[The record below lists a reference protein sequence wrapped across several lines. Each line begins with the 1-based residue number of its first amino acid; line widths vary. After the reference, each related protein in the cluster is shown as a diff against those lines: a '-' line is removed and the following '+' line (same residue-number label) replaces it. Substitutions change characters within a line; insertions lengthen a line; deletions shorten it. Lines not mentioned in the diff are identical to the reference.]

1 MAVISTRL
9 HGAGDYATGA
19 GLLAAPNLLGVDDP
33 VAAGILRGT
42 GAAILGL
49 SAVTD
54 YELGLLRRLPVPIHL
69 LIDAAT
75 GATLAA
81 AGSLWLRRRGGGLTG
96 RLRRSGGGVANWLP
110 HVVVGVA
117 EIGGAALTARRAG
130 DRAGSGDAD
139 LTDDSG
145 KQATPGDPGKPGDA
159 ASQSE
164 HVTRLAPAGRPPHTL
179 PGEVPADAE
188 FDPLVAREA
197 AAAAAAARRIG
208 GGQTAPAGD
217 PSMGPVYQA
226 GGGEQD
232 GWEEVEELLVENAT
246 HGDGYAN
253 PERDAFTP
261 EAESDRSS
269 AVYGE
274 PDALRSTE
282 LEDEQVTDVQQTPP
296 GGPDAPPRR

>member
-1 MAVISTRL
+1 MRNVMAVISTRL

-54 YELGLLRRLPVPIHL
+54 YELGLLRRLPVPVHL

-75 GATLAA
+75 GATLA
-81 AGSLWLRRRGGGLTG
+81 GVGILWLRRRGGGLTG

-110 HVVVGVA
+110 HVVAGVA
-117 EIGGAALTARRAG
+117 EIGGAALTARRPADRSAGGSTDAG
-130 DRAGSGDAD
+130 DQTNQSDASP
-139 LTDDSG
+139 T
-145 KQATPGDPGKPGDA
+145 Q
-159 ASQSE
+159 
-164 HVTRLAPAGRPPHTL
+164 HVTHLAPATRPPHTL

-208 GGQTAPAGD
+208 GAQTEPVGD
-217 PSMGPVYQA
+217 PSMEPVYQA

-232 GWEEVEELLVENAT
+232 GWEEAEKLLVENAT

-261 EAESDRSS
+261 EAESDRST

>member
-19 GLLAAPNLLGVDDP
+19 GLLAAPNLLGIEDP

-42 GAAILGL
+42 GAAILGV

-54 YELGLLRRLPVPIHL
+54 YELGLLRRLPVPAHL

-81 AGSLWLRRRGGGLTG
+81 VGSLWLRRRGGGLAG

-117 EIGGAALTARRAG
+117 EIGGAALTARR
-130 DRAGSGDAD
+130 
-139 LTDDSG
+139 
-145 KQATPGDPGKPGDA
+145 PGDQADPEQEGHKGGPEK
-159 ASQSE
+159 QSHAE
-164 HVTRLAPAGRPPHTL
+164 TADQHVTHLAPAGRPPHTL
-179 PGEVPADAE
+179 PGEVPADAG
-188 FDPLVAREA
+188 FDPLVAREEA
-197 AAAAAAARRIG
+197 AAAAAAGRIG
-208 GGQTAPAGD
+208 GPRTEPAGD
-217 PSMGPVYQA
+217 PSMDPVYQA

-232 GWEEVEELLVENAT
+232 GWEEAEELLVENAS
-246 HGDGYAN
+246 HGDGYAD

-261 EAESDRSS
+261 EAESDRST

>member
-33 VAAGILRGT
+33 IAAGILRGT

-54 YELGLLRRLPVPIHL
+54 YELGLLRRLPVPVHL

-75 GATLAA
+75 GAALAA
-81 AGSLWLRRRGGGLTG
+81 TGSLWLRRRGGGLAG
-96 RLRRSGGGVANWLP
+96 RLRRSGGGTANWLP
-110 HVVVGVA
+110 HVVVGAA
-117 EIGGAALTARRAG
+117 EIAGAALTARRPG
-130 DRAGSGDAD
+130 DRDAD
-139 LTDDSG
+139 ALAKQGDS
-145 KQATPGDPGKPGDA
+145 GDPGNQGDPRA
-159 ASQSE
+159 AAG
-164 HVTRLAPAGRPPHTL
+164 HVTHLAPAGRPPHTL

-188 FDPLVAREA
+188 FDPLVAREE

-208 GGQTAPAGD
+208 GTQTEPAGD
-217 PSMGPVYQA
+217 PSMEAVYQA

-232 GWEEVEELLVENAT
+232 GWEEAEELLVENAT
-246 HGDGYAN
+246 HGDGYGD
-253 PERDAFTP
+253 PERDAFAP
-261 EAESDRSS
+261 EAESDRST

-282 LEDEQVTDVQQTPP
+282 VEDDQVTDAQETPP
-296 GGPDAPPRR
+296 GGPDTPPRR